1 MNATKRTWRER
12 RGNGLSETQYS
23 GLELY
28 LGDFAGFVIVTKLS
42 HGLRVIDAN
51 KRTDFVFEGS
61 ETEVNITPTFYNA
74 VLKAFEAD
82 MEFQAQ
88 LRTYRRL
95 MS

>member
-1 MNATKRTWRER
+1 MKATKRTWKER

-51 KRTDFVFEGS
+51 DRTKFVPEMHGD
-61 ETEVNITPTFYNA
+61 EVEIPQSFYNA

-82 MEFQAQ
+82 LEFQK
-88 LRTYRRL
+88 RL
-95 MS
+95 SDYNKLMH